1 MFTHEQ
7 RVKRKWTV
15 RWYHAAIG
23 IVLIIPVAGIF
34 VSCGGPAAGT
44 TEWHY
49 NQGYDLVEQGRY
61 REAIEELNQAIE
73 LDPASAK
80 AYNNRG
86 SAYHYLD
93 QHERAIQDFDKAIRL
108 NPDYALAYYNR
119 GSTYHHLDQHER
131 AVQDFNEA
139 IRLNP
144 EYALVYYNQGSAY
157 KELGKKTE
165 AIANFEKFIIL
176 TADLRSIQT
185 AKQQIEELSK

>member
-1 MFTHEQ
+1 MPEQ

-15 RWYHAAIG
+15 RWYHTAIG
-23 IVLIIPVAGIF
+23 IVLILPVAGIF

-61 REAIEELNQAIE
+61 REAIEELSQAIE

-93 QHERAIQDFDKAIRL
+93 QQERAIQDF
-108 NPDYALAYYNR
+108 
-119 GSTYHHLDQHER
+119 
-131 AVQDFNEA
+131 NEA
-139 IRLNP
+139 IHLNP

-176 TADLRSIQT
+176 TADLKSVQT
-185 AKQQIEELSK
+185 AKRQIEELSK